1 MTENHDFTTHSAEDI
16 VKNGKTYCLY
26 ANPGL
31 GKTHTLRHLPG
42 KTLVLD
48 IDRTSQVLKGESNI
62 DVMYV
67 DNKNTW
73 EFWNALLLH
82 LETIKGKYDNIAV
95 DNVSELERC
104 LLSDLGFI
112 GKNQGVPSQGDY
124 QKMQFKVV
132 NSFRWMKNLA
142 DRIVFNAWETTDT
155 YTSADGMI
163 YNRSYPQINMKILNN
178 VLGLCDVVGRL
189 MINADGDRGFVLEGT
204 NSIYAKNQ
212 LDNRKGCKQEEI
224 FLLPSTVIED
234 NKTNTKQIGGKQ

>member
-1 MTENHDFTTHSAEDI
+1 MTQEFDFSTHSAETLE
-16 VKNGKTYCLY
+16 KEGKTYCLY
-26 ANPGL
+26 ANPGM
-31 GKTHTLRHLPG
+31 GKTHTLRYLPG

-48 IDRTSQVLKGESNI
+48 IDRTSQVLKGEPNI
-62 DVMYV
+62 DVIYV
-67 DNKNTW
+67 DNQNTW
-73 EFWNALLLH
+73 EYWGALLLH
-82 LETIKGKYDNIAV
+82 LKDIKGKYDNIAV

-142 DRIVFNAWETTDT
+142 DRIVFNAWETTDM
-155 YTSADGMI
+155 YTTAEGTH
-163 YNRSYPQINMKILNN
+163 YNRSYPQINQKIINN

-189 MINADGDRGFVLEGT
+189 MINAEGERGFVLEGT

-212 LDNRKGCKQEEI
+212 LDIRKGCKQEEI
-224 FLLPSTVIED
+224 FLSPSTNNETTGG
-234 NKTNTKQIGGKQ
+234 NK